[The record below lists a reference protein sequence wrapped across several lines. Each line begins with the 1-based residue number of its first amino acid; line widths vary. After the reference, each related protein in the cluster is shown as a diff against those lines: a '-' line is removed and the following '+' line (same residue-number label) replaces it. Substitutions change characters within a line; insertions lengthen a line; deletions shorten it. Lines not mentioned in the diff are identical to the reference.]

1 MPKPARER
9 EPWEILPGET
19 AQQYAAFCAYR
30 DLPARSR
37 SINRLASDGVAR
49 VDRLKVWSPKFHWV
63 ERVRAWQVYVD
74 ERLRERYVEERL
86 EAVSEIAST
95 SAALRGV
102 LTLPARALLAE
113 INDRGADAVLADL
126 RAMHPAQLLALT
138 SRLTPALNMITQLEM
153 QMRGLQL
160 ARPDAEPPLAL
171 PMTEEDVQLGLARL
185 ERVSEILLGAE

>member
-1 MPKPARER
+1 MTPRER
-9 EPWEILPGET
+9 EPWEMLPGESP
-19 AQQYAAFCAYR
+19 QQYAAFCAYR

-37 SINRLASDGVAR
+37 SISRLASDGAGR
-49 VDRLKVWSPKFHWV
+49 LDRLKIWSRKNHWV
-63 ERVRAWQVYVD
+63 DRVRAWQAYVD
-74 ERLRERYVEERL
+74 ERARERYIEERL

-113 INDRGADAVLADL
+113 INERGADAVLADL
-126 RAMHPAQLLALT
+126 REMHPAQLLALT
-138 SRLTPALNMITQLEM
+138 SRLTPSLNMITQLEM

-160 ARPDAEPPLAL
+160 ERPDVEPPLAL
-171 PMTEEDVQLGLARL
+171 PMTEDDVQAGLARL